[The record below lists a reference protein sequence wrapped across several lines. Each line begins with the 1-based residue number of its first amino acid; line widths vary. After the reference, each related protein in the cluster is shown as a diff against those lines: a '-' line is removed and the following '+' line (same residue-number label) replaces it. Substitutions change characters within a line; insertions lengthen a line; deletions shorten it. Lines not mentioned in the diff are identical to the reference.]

1 MQMFATE
8 PASQFSI
15 LEEELYAKQYA
26 GLSHF
31 LDVIPWCGEEQLQFG
46 MGRGLY

>member
-31 LDVIPWCGEEQLQFG
+31 LDVIPWCGMWSLLNLVEG
-46 MGRGLY
+46 KHG

>member
-8 PASQFSI
+8 PASLFSI

-31 LDVIPWCGEEQLQFG
+31 LYVIPGRGEEQLRFHVG
-46 MGRGLY
+46 CGLY